1 MSQITRDDVQA
12 FYQRFYVPNNAI
24 IVMVGD
30 FSEIRMLELIERAL
44 GGWQAGLLTR
54 SPCRNPRPPEGS
66 KYALWIWM

>member
-44 GGWQAGLLTR
+44 GGWQHG
-54 SPCRNPRPPEGS
+54 P
-66 KYALWIWM
+66 